1 MKIKAIIS
9 FVFVA
14 LVSASF
20 VSGPRA
26 DAKQGQMLGMLPAS
40 DGVVTV
46 DVRRLLDEALPQILA
61 ANEPMLTKVNFEVDK
76 IKAKTGLDLRRFDSL
91 AIGFK
96 TKQISATELD
106 LQPILLARGPA
117 EAASLSEAAKMASD
131 GETRTEMIAGRTV
144 HIFTAQQI
152 VDKNKS
158 AGKDSGGFF
167 DKIVDKLV
175 GSLSGEVA
183 LVAFDENTVAL
194 GSLTRVR
201 ELLGDGPRVSQN
213 IISMMSVERDPVGSF
228 AMVVPDGL
236 SRYLELE
243 EDDLGEGL
251 DSVREMNGFLDVIPG
266 KAMISIN
273 AKMADPEKAESL
285 EIMLQGFQG
294 VLSSILKRQQ
304 GADKKV
310 YGRMLENLDVSRKN
324 DRLQLKL
331 DIPQK
336 DIDVIV
342 GKK

>member
-9 FVFVA
+9 FVLLA
-14 LVSASF
+14 LVSAYFITGS
-20 VSGPRA
+20 RA
-26 DAKQGQMLGMLPAS
+26 EAQQDEMVRMLPVS

-76 IKAKTGLDLRRFDSL
+76 IKSKTGLDLRRFDSL

-96 TKQISATELD
+96 TKQVSEKELD
-106 LQPILLARGPA
+106 LQPVLLARGPA
-117 EAASLSEAAKMASD
+117 EAASLSEAAKLASD
-131 GETRTEMIAGRTV
+131 GETRTEKIAGRTV

-152 VDKNKS
+152 VDRNKP
-158 AGKDSGGFF
+158 AGKDSGSFF
-167 DKIVDKLV
+167 DKVIDKLV

-194 GSLTRVR
+194 GSLTRIR

-213 IISMMSVERDPVGSF
+213 ILSMISVERDPVGSF
-228 AMVVPDGL
+228 AVVVPDGL

-243 EDDLGEGL
+243 EDELGEGL
-251 DSVREMNGFLDVIPG
+251 DSVREMYGFLDVVPG
-266 KAMISIN
+266 KAIISVN
-273 AKMADPEKAESL
+273 AKMADPEKAETL
-285 EIMLQGFQG
+285 EVMLQGFQG